1 MITAKKISE
10 CRLCESTDLTS
21 FFSTGN
27 IYINDFPTTP
37 TGHRGKA
44 EMTLVRCNE
53 CTLIQLDQ
61 TVDSEIYIEYW
72 YQSKLNKKI
81 VNNLQDIVN
90 EVKEEVSLEEGDY
103 VLDIGANDGTLLSFY
118 EDLPITRVGCDPA
131 KSIQEDLKKHSE
143 YQIND
148 LFHKSAWD
156 KITKQKAKVITA
168 IAMFYD
174 LDNPHEF
181 VSGIQQILAPDGVFV
196 VQLMPARP
204 MLDTYDIGNVC
215 HEHLLYYTYESLVTL
230 FEENGLKIY
239 KVKENDING
248 GSYQLWIKH
257 GSLYQL
263 AQGLKLGSVQYEEDC
278 SLSRLHEWC
287 QQINENRTETVEFI
301 HQEIRKGK
309 NIYLYGASTKGNTI
323 AQWYNLNSMHI
334 KGAAEIHPDKL
345 GRYMVGSRIPI
356 IHEDEA
362 RKDADY
368 FVIIG
373 FGFRDIFIKKEKEFL
388 KNGGKLIFCTP
399 KFEIV
404 EHG

>member
-1 MITAKKISE
+1 MITAKKISK

-61 TVDSEIYIEYW
+61 TVDSEVYFEYW

-90 EVKEEVSLEEGDY
+90 EVKKEVSLEEGDY

-118 EDLPITRVGCDPA
+118 EDLPITRIGCDPA
-131 KSIQEDLKKHSE
+131 KSIQDDLKKHSE

-181 VSGIQQILAPDGVFV
+181 VRGIQQILAPDGVFV

-230 FEENGLKIY
+230 FEEHGLQIY
-239 KVKENDING
+239 KLKENDING
-248 GSYQLWIKH
+248 GSYQLWVKH
-257 GSLYQL
+257 SDPYGKSIH
-263 AQGLKLGSVQYEEDC
+263 YEEDC
-278 SLSRLHEWC
+278 SLDRLHEWTN
-287 QQINENRTETVEFI
+287 QINKNRIETVRFI
-301 HQEIRKGK
+301 NKEVQKGK
-309 NIYLYGASTKGNTI
+309 NIYFYGASTKGNTI
-323 AQWYNLNSMHI
+323 AQWYGLNPTNI
-334 KGAAEIHPDKL
+334 KGAAEIHPDKV
-345 GRYMVGSRIPI
+345 GRYMVGSQIPI
-356 IHEDEA
+356 VHEDEA

-373 FGFRDIFIKKEKEFL
+373 FGFRDIFIEKEKKFL

>member
-10 CRLCESTDLTS
+10 CRLCESKNLTS

-44 EMTLVRCNE
+44 DMTLVRCNE

-61 TVDSEIYIEYW
+61 TVDSEVYFEYW

-90 EVKEEVSLEEGDY
+90 EVKKEVSLEEGDC

-118 EDLPITRVGCDPA
+118 EDIPVCRVGCDPA

-148 LFHKSAWD
+148 LFHKSGWD

-239 KVKENDING
+239 KVKENDIN
-248 GSYQLWIKH
+248 
-257 GSLYQL
+257 
-263 AQGLKLGSVQYEEDC
+263 
-278 SLSRLHEWC
+278 
-287 QQINENRTETVEFI
+287 
-301 HQEIRKGK
+301 
-309 NIYLYGASTKGNTI
+309 
-323 AQWYNLNSMHI
+323 
-334 KGAAEIHPDKL
+334 
-345 GRYMVGSRIPI
+345 
-356 IHEDEA
+356 
-362 RKDADY
+362 
-368 FVIIG
+368 
-373 FGFRDIFIKKEKEFL
+373 
-388 KNGGKLIFCTP
+388 
-399 KFEIV
+399 
-404 EHG
+404 

>member
-10 CRLCESTDLTS
+10 CRLCKSDDLTP
-21 FFSTGN
+21 FFSTGS

-37 TGHRGKA
+37 TGHRGEA
-44 EMTLVRCNE
+44 DMTLVRCNN

-61 TVDSEIYIEYW
+61 TVDSEVYFEYW

-81 VNNLQDIVN
+81 VNNLQDIVS
-90 EVKEEVSLEEGDY
+90 EVREEVSLEEGDW

-131 KSIQEDLKKHSE
+131 KSIQEDLAKHSD

-148 LFHKSAWD
+148 LWNKTAWNN
-156 KITKQKAKVITA
+156 ITHARYRGQKAKVITA

-174 LDNPHEF
+174 LDDPHEF
-181 VSGIQQILAPDGVFV
+181 VKDIQYTLASDGVFV

-215 HEHLLYYTYESLVTL
+215 HEHLLYYTYESLSKL
-230 FEENGLKIY
+230 FNEHGLEIY

-257 GSLYQL
+257 GDIFS
-263 AQGLKLGSVQYEEDC
+263 SSMPYEEDC
-278 SLSRLHEWC
+278 SLSRLHEWTN
-287 QQINENRTETVEFI
+287 QINQNRIETVDFI
-301 HQEIRKGK
+301 NQEVQKGK

-323 AQWYNLNSMHI
+323 AQWYGLTPDNI
-334 KGAAEIHPDKL
+334 KGAAEIHPDKM
-345 GRYMVGSRIPI
+345 GRYMVGSKIPI
-356 IHEDEA
+356 VHEDEV

-373 FGFRDIFIKKEKEFL
+373 FGFRDIFIEKEKEFL
-388 KNGGKLIFCTP
+388 ESGGKLIFCTP

>member
-1 MITAKKISE
+1 MITAKKISK

-61 TVDSEIYIEYW
+61 TVDSEVYFEYW

-90 EVKEEVSLEEGDY
+90 EVKKEVSLEEGDY

-118 EDLPITRVGCDPA
+118 EDLPITRIGCDPA
-131 KSIQEDLKKHSE
+131 KSIQDDLKKHSE

-148 LFHKSAWD
+148 LFHKSAWG

-181 VSGIQQILAPDGVFV
+181 VRGIQQILAPDGVFV

-230 FEENGLKIY
+230 FEEHGLQIY
-239 KVKENDING
+239 KLKENDING
-248 GSYQLWIKH
+248 GSYQLWVKH
-257 GSLYQL
+257 SDPYGKSIH
-263 AQGLKLGSVQYEEDC
+263 YEEDC
-278 SLSRLHEWC
+278 SLDRLHEWTN
-287 QQINENRTETVEFI
+287 QINKNRIETVRFI
-301 HQEIRKGK
+301 NKEVQKGK
-309 NIYLYGASTKGNTI
+309 NIYFYGASTKGNTI
-323 AQWYNLNSMHI
+323 AQWYGLNPTNI
-334 KGAAEIHPDKL
+334 KGAAEIHPDKI
-345 GRYMVGSRIPI
+345 GRYMVGSQIPI
-356 IHEDEA
+356 VHEDEA

-373 FGFRDIFIKKEKEFL
+373 FGFRDIFIEKEKKFL

>member
-1 MITAKKISE
+1 MITATAIDS
-10 CRLCESTDLTS
+10 CRLCNSTELIS

-44 EMTLVRCNE
+44 EMNLVRCND

-61 TVDSEIYIEYW
+61 TVDSEVYFEYW

-90 EVKEEVSLEEGDY
+90 EIKQEVSLEKDDW

-118 EDLPITRVGCDPA
+118 EDLSVTRVGCDPA
-131 KSIQEDLKKHSE
+131 KSIQDDLSKHSE
-143 YQIND
+143 FQIND
-148 LFHKSAWD
+148 LWNKLAWD
-156 KITKQKAKVITA
+156 AITYSRFKGQKAKVITA

-174 LDNPHEF
+174 LDDPHQF
-181 VSGIQQILAPDGVFV
+181 VKDIQSTLAPDGVFV

-215 HEHLLYYTYESLVTL
+215 HEHLLYYTYKSLSKL
-230 FEENGLKIY
+230 FEEHGLEIY

-248 GSYQLWIKH
+248 GSYQLWVKH
-257 GSLYQL
+257 GNLFSTSMPY
-263 AQGLKLGSVQYEEDC
+263 KEDC
-278 SLSRLHEWC
+278 SLDRLYEWTN
-287 QQINENRTETVEFI
+287 QINQNRIETVKFI
-301 HQEIRKGK
+301 NQEVQKGK

-323 AQWYNLNSMHI
+323 AQWYGLTPDNI
-334 KGAAEIHPDKL
+334 KGAAEIHPDKM
-345 GRYMVGSRIPI
+345 GRYMVGSQIPI

-368 FVIIG
+368 FIIIG

>member
-1 MITAKKISE
+1 MITATAIDS
-10 CRLCESTDLTS
+10 CRLCNSTELIS

-37 TGHRGKA
+37 TGHRGEA
-44 EMTLVRCNE
+44 EMNLVRCNN

-61 TVDSEIYIEYW
+61 TVDSEIYFEYW

-90 EVKEEVSLEEGDY
+90 EIKQEVSLEKDDW

-118 EDLPITRVGCDPA
+118 EDLSVTRVGCDPA
-131 KSIQEDLKKHSE
+131 KSIQDDLSKHSE
-143 YQIND
+143 FQINN
-148 LFHKSAWD
+148 LWNKEAWFELTS
-156 KITKQKAKVITA
+156 KKAKVITA

-174 LDNPHEF
+174 LDQPNKFVQDIHEILDPE
-181 VSGIQQILAPDGVFV
+181 GIFV

-215 HEHLLYYTYESLVTL
+215 HEHLLYYTYSSLVKL
-230 FEENGLKIY
+230 FEEHGLQIY

-257 GSLYQL
+257 GKPYS
-263 AQGLKLGSVQYEEDC
+263 KSIHYEEDC
-278 SLSRLHEWC
+278 SLGRLHEWTN
-287 QQINENRTETVEFI
+287 QISQNRIETVEFI
-301 HQEIRKGK
+301 NQEVQNGK

-323 AQWYNLNSMHI
+323 AQWYGLNSTNI
-334 KGAAEIHPDKL
+334 KGAAEIHPDKM
-345 GRYMVGSRIPI
+345 GRYMVGSQIPI

-368 FVIIG
+368 FIIIG
-373 FGFRDIFIKKEKEFL
+373 FGFRDVFIKKEKEFL

>member
-1 MITAKKISE
+1 MITATAIDS
-10 CRLCESTDLTS
+10 CRLCNSTKLIS

-27 IYINDFPTTP
+27 TYINDFPATP

-44 EMTLVRCNE
+44 EMNLVRCND

-61 TVDSEIYIEYW
+61 TVDSEVYFEYW

-90 EVKEEVSLEEGDY
+90 EIKQEVSLEKDDW

-118 EDLPITRVGCDPA
+118 KDMPVCRVGCDPA
-131 KSIQEDLKKHSE
+131 KSIQDDLKKHSE

-174 LDNPHEF
+174 LDDPHEF
-181 VSGIQQILAPDGVFV
+181 VSGIQQILSPDGVFV

-215 HEHLLYYTYESLVTL
+215 HEHLLYYTYESLITL
-230 FEENGLKIY
+230 FEEHGLEIY

-248 GSYQLWIKH
+248 GSYQLWIRH

-278 SLSRLHEWC
+278 SLARLHEWTN
-287 QQINENRTETVEFI
+287 QINQNRIETVEFI
-301 HQEIRKGK
+301 NQEVQKGK

-323 AQWYNLNSMHI
+323 AQWYGLDSTNI
-334 KGAAEIHPDKL
+334 KGAAEIHPDKM
-345 GRYMVGSRIPI
+345 GRYMVGSQIPI

-368 FVIIG
+368 FIIIG

-404 EHG
+404 ENG

>member
-1 MITAKKISE
+1 MITATPIDS
-10 CRLCESTDLTS
+10 CRLCNSTELTS

-44 EMTLVRCNE
+44 EMNLVRCND

-61 TVDSEIYIEYW
+61 TVDSEVYFEYW

-81 VNNLQDIVN
+81 VNNLQEIVTEIKQ
-90 EVKEEVSLEEGDY
+90 EVTLKENDW

-118 EDLPITRVGCDPA
+118 EDLPVIRVGCDPA
-131 KSIQEDLKKHSE
+131 KSIQQDLKQHSE
-143 YQIND
+143 FQIND
-148 LFHKSAWD
+148 LWNKKAWFELTP
-156 KITKQKAKVITA
+156 KKAKVITA

-174 LDNPHEF
+174 LDQPHNF
-181 VSGIQQILAPDGVFV
+181 VRDIHKVLDPEGIFV
-196 VQLMPARP
+196 IQLMPARP

-215 HEHLLYYTYESLVTL
+215 HEHLLYYTYSSLVKL
-230 FEENGLKIY
+230 FEEHGLQIY
-239 KVKENDING
+239 KLKENDING

-257 GSLYQL
+257 GDPYSRSIHCQ
-263 AQGLKLGSVQYEEDC
+263 EDC
-278 SLSRLHEWC
+278 SLSRLHEWTN
-287 QQINENRTETVEFI
+287 QINKNRIETVQFI
-301 HQEIRKGK
+301 NNEVQKGK

-323 AQWYNLNSMHI
+323 AQWYGLSPTNI
-334 KGAAEIHPDKL
+334 KGAAEIHPGKI
-345 GRYMVGSRIPI
+345 GRYMVGSQIPI
-356 IHEDEA
+356 VHEDEA

-368 FVIIG
+368 FVVIG
-373 FGFRDIFIKKEKEFL
+373 FGFRDIFIKKEKKFL

>member
-1 MITAKKISE
+1 MITAKKISK

-61 TVDSEIYIEYW
+61 TVDSEVYFEYW

-90 EVKEEVSLEEGDY
+90 EVKKEVSLEEGDY

-118 EDLPITRVGCDPA
+118 EDLPITRIGCDPA
-131 KSIQEDLKKHSE
+131 KSIQDDLKKHSE

-181 VSGIQQILAPDGVFV
+181 VRGIQQILAPDGVFV

-230 FEENGLKIY
+230 FEEHGLQIY
-239 KVKENDING
+239 KLKENDING
-248 GSYQLWIKH
+248 GSYQLWVKH
-257 GSLYQL
+257 SDPYGKSIH
-263 AQGLKLGSVQYEEDC
+263 YEEDC
-278 SLSRLHEWC
+278 SLDRLHEWTN
-287 QQINENRTETVEFI
+287 QINKNRIETVRFI
-301 HQEIRKGK
+301 NKEAQKGK
-309 NIYLYGASTKGNTI
+309 NIYFYGASTKGNTI
-323 AQWYNLNSMHI
+323 AQWYGLNPTNI
-334 KGAAEIHPDKL
+334 KGAAEIHPDKI
-345 GRYMVGSRIPI
+345 GRYMVGSQIPI
-356 IHEDEA
+356 VHEDEA

-373 FGFRDIFIKKEKEFL
+373 FGFRDIFIEKEKKFL

-404 EHG
+404 EHD